1 MQRNRVHR
9 YLSWIALA
17 VTSAGV
23 AFSQAAMANTKLPA
37 VGSTAPELSLTQVMQ
52 APAGASAD
60 WAGLRGKVV
69 VLEFWAT
76 WCAPC
81 IGEIPVLNQLAVSV
95 DSSKVQIVSVDDE
108 EPAVVQAFLKKK
120 PISGWIGLD
129 TSGKVFD
136 RYGVYSRPETIVVGP
151 DGRVAS
157 TTMRPEVLNAANL
170 LALANGA
177 PLNAATPSAAT
188 QAQLDQ
194 ATEQAFSAQVS
205 QSATTAGALFEISL
219 TAAGHVEEGKEPE
232 THLMLRGPGE
242 LDVTNAAVADLLN
255 AALGIPKTRITA
267 PENAAKALYNLHVEA
282 PDAEP
287 KQLASA
293 VELAI
298 ASGAHLRITR
308 QTATKDAYVLTA
320 TPEAAGHLIHPP
332 GGGAAFY
339 SHKRQVLECLN
350 ATPGQIAGAL
360 EAALEIPVVDET
372 GLNGMVMET
381 LKIAQKDVASA
392 NAALATLGLK
402 LTAAKRPIESIVLS
416 AAPDAK
422 PVS

>member
-1 MQRNRVHR
+1 MRVHR
-9 YLSWIALA
+9 CLFWIALA
-17 VTSAGV
+17 VACAGM
-23 AFSQAAMANTKLPA
+23 AFSQTPAGNTSMPSVGMA
-37 VGSTAPELSLTQVMQ
+37 APELSLTQVMQ

-81 IGEIPVLNQLAVSV
+81 IGEIPVLNQLAASV

-108 EPAVVQAFLKKK
+108 DQAVVQAFLKKK

-129 TSGKVFD
+129 TSGKIFD
-136 RYGVYSRPETIVVGP
+136 RYGVYSRPETVVVGP

-157 TTMRPEVLNAANL
+157 TTMRPEALNAANL
-170 LALANGA
+170 LALANGG
-177 PLNAATPSAAT
+177 PLNAAAPSAAT
-188 QAQLDQ
+188 QAQLDK
-194 ATEQAFSAQVS
+194 ATAQAFSAQVS
-205 QSATTAGALFEISL
+205 QSATTAGALFEISM
-219 TAAGHVEEGKEPE
+219 TAAGRVEEGKEPE
-232 THLMLRGPGE
+232 THMMMRGPGE
-242 LDVTNAAVADLLN
+242 LDVTNATAVDLLN
-255 AALGIPKTRITA
+255 AALGIPKTRVTA
-267 PENAAKALYNLHVEA
+267 SEDAAKALYNLHVEA

-298 ASGAHLRITR
+298 TSGAHLRIER
-308 QTATKDAYVLTA
+308 QTAVKDTYVLTA
-320 TPEAAGHLIHPP
+320 MPEAAGHFTHPP

-339 SHKRQVLECLN
+339 SPKRQVLQCFN

-360 EAALEIPVVDET
+360 EAALEMPVVDET
-372 GLNGMVMET
+372 GLDGMVMET
-381 LKIAQKDVASA
+381 LKIAPKNVASA

-402 LTAAKRPIESIVLS
+402 LTEAKRPIESIVLS
-416 AAPDAK
+416 AVPDAK
-422 PVS
+422 PMV